1 VSASKSNRPRV
12 YCAHPIT
19 TYGTAYERACFN
31 TLAEL
36 LPDVELYDPAGRYK
50 TSAAW
55 RRAWPRV
62 LASLDGLVVFVAED
76 GTIGAGCLREITDAI
91 VMGLPLA
98 VLEAGSLRELVA
110 LDLVPVSERTRSCAA
125 WPGAGDLVTWQIS
138 ERPATRV
145 WAARVPAE
153 GMRPIIRQR
162 VHQSVRG

>member
-1 VSASKSNRPRV
+1 MSASKSNRPRV

-50 TSAAW
+50 TSTDW

-62 LASLDGLVVFVAED
+62 LASLHGLVVFGTED

-91 VMGLPLA
+91 VAGLPIAL
-98 VLEAGSLRELVA
+98 LDAGSLRELVTIE
-110 LDLVPVSERTRSCAA
+110 LVATDERTGSRSA
-125 WPGAGDLVTWQIS
+125 WPVGGDFGHRLAGS
-138 ERPATRV
+138 AGP
-145 WAARVPAE
+145 
-153 GMRPIIRQR
+153 
-162 VHQSVRG
+162 